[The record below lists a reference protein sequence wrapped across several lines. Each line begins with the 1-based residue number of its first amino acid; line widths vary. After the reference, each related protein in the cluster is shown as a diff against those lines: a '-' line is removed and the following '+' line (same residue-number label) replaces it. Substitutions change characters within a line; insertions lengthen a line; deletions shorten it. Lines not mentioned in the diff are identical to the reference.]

1 VKLYNDA
8 GRSVGADAAYRT
20 DFAIMLRDRNGDTR
34 VTHDYHIEGLFPR
47 GDWVRLLSK
56 RGSSRTS

>member
-1 VKLYNDA
+1 
-8 GRSVGADAAYRT
+8 
-20 DFAIMLRDRNGDTR
+20 MLRDRNGDTR